1 MIRQRILKKQKW
13 YMQTNDRQ
21 PYCLYNV
28 MNFYRRNIPVIFL
41 GVFFILLL
49 HNFSVAQNYVTISG
63 IVQDND
69 SSEPLI
75 FASIG
80 VRGLSIGTIS
90 NTVGEFDF
98 HVPTEHSDKI
108 LEINMLGYESFRMEI
123 SEIIMND
130 VSVFKL
136 VRSTQFLDEV
146 IVTDSLKGGDILSIA
161 LDLIEDNYPT
171 RPFMMD
177 GFYRDVKN
185 IGGTYVAL
193 LEAAVKI
200 FDKGYDE
207 PRNKYRLREKVALIE
222 VRKSLGYDHKF
233 TSFFDQTNLL
243 EDLLLHNTVRYR
255 QFPENENFFNAL
267 IRTATNFYNGRRVF
281 VVELQSLTTL
291 KLYIDAVTYG
301 IIRLEYK
308 TGPGEDIIDR
318 KRNMESKLHSLYK
331 IMEFREY
338 AGKLFLSHINLIS
351 EINWYKENTD
361 IVEFNTILHQ
371 QLLINKVYPNP
382 VDKIEATEKMR
393 RFGLQ
398 YQHKNYNNVFWDNY
412 NVIKETPLNREII
425 DDLEKELSLDKQ
437 FQDN

>member
-1 MIRQRILKKQKW
+1 
-13 YMQTNDRQ
+13 MQTNDRH
-21 PYCLYNV
+21 PYSVFGAENIISRKRYRVFLLILSSLFLY
-28 MNFYRRNIPVIFL
+28 
-41 GVFFILLL
+41 
-49 HNFSVAQNYVTISG
+49 HFSGAQNYVTISG

-69 SSEPLI
+69 SADPLI

-90 NTVGEFDF
+90 NTIGEFDF
-98 HVPTEHSDKI
+98 HVPTEHTDKV

-123 SEIIMND
+123 AEIIRND
-130 VSVFKL
+130 ISVFKL
-136 VRSTQFLDEV
+136 IKSTQVLDEV

-161 LDLIEDNYPT
+161 LDMVETNYPMH
-171 RPFMMD
+171 PFMID

-200 FDKGYDE
+200 FDKGYDA
-207 PRNKYRLREKVALIE
+207 PKNKYRLREKVALIE

-243 EDLLLHNTVRYR
+243 EDLLLHNTIRYR
-255 QFPENENFFNAL
+255 QFPDNENFFNAL
-267 IRTATNFYNGRRVF
+267 LRTSTNFYNGRRVF
-281 VVELQSLTTL
+281 VVELQSTTTL

-308 TGPGEDIIDR
+308 TGPGNDIIDR

-351 EINWYKENTD
+351 EINWYKVNTD

-382 VDKIEATEKMR
+382 VEKIEATEKMR

-398 YQHKNYNNVFWDNY
+398 YQHKEYNNVFWDNY